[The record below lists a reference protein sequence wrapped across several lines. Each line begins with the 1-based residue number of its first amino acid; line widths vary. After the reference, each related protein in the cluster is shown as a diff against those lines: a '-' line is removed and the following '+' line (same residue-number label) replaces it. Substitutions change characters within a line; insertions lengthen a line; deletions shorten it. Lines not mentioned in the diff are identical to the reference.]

1 VGKPFPPGTSLP
13 PPAVAEVIVTV
24 TMDMPGVPEEA
35 INIAALASTFQDML
49 NWVLRDDDLIVRVKA
64 AATGSAVTY
73 TITSVPSPGSNP
85 VDVLA
90 TIKADALAT
99 ATNTVVLNRLVAA
112 GVDTTIASVNTQE
125 LVAAMK
131 GTASVSG
138 RVAYAAGY
146 SPPDLAALTPDGMPF
161 PPGVQLSPP
170 GEALPTI
177 GVWEQCGGKGGDC
190 WDKGACIDG
199 FYPGGGRA
207 SAAAQPASDAGQ
219 YCGCGAAASRCG
231 SPPVMPCSALWHRH
245 HVRRRHQLRPL
256 PRVVLPVRA
265 GLKRLRLR
273 HRHGLWPQ
281 QRRDPLV
288 GPVRRPGRRLRQ
300 RLRGRPLCE

>member
-1 VGKPFPPGTSLP
+1 
-13 PPAVAEVIVTV
+13 
-24 TMDMPGVPEEA
+24 MPGVPEEA
-35 INIAALASTFQDML
+35 IDKAALASTFQEAL
-49 NWVLRDDDLIVRVKA
+49 NRALLGDGFNARVA
-64 AATGSAVTY
+64 AATSSFAYGRRRLAQFTIGSAVTY
-73 TITSVPSPGSNP
+73 TITSVPPPGSDP

-90 TIKADALAT
+90 TIKAGALAT
-99 ATNTVVLNRLVAA
+99 ATNTVVLNQLVAT

-125 LVAAMK
+125 LVAAMAR
-131 GTASVSG
+131 TAAVGG
-138 RVAYAAGY
+138 RVAYAGDY

-161 PPGVQLSPP
+161 PPGAQLSPP

-190 WDKGACIDG
+190 WEKGACIDG

-207 SAAAQPASDAGQ
+207 SAAAQPASGSAAAAAPHRLH
-219 YCGCGAAASRCG
+219 AAASRCAITT
-231 SPPVMPCSALWHRH
+231 SDALFCRDGCRH

-265 GLKRLRLR
+265 GLERLRLR

-281 QRRDPLV
+281 QRRHPVV
-288 GPVRRPGRRLRQ
+288 GAVRRPGRRLRQ
-300 RLRGRPLCE
+300 RLRGRPLLE